1 MATIRPGT
9 EAANLL
15 EQVWAP
21 GLKRQTN
28 EAGRIFPT
36 FDKPEGVSRIG
47 NLLHVSKV
55 LRQPAN
61 TLAAGDTG
69 KTLNY
74 QGNTELDI
82 TVSPTFTYGAVEI
95 AKHTMTRM
103 LRYPALQKA
112 YKQQIVA
119 GLVAEKDARAGLM
132 AASVSTVRG
141 GIAQNFDKPFIL
153 DAVGALIE
161 NAREQ
166 YEPGTGKWAYLHFHP
181 RQYKHVM
188 NISEITSAQIRGD
201 AEKPVK
207 VGWVWEAYGLAMTV
221 SGNVYTSGGIAHNFL
236 HIKDSHI
243 YGLNEDFEFLSPQEF
258 ELVTRLIAFGECG
271 FAEVW
276 DEYAVDMQTA
286 A

>member
-1 MATIRPGT
+1 MPIRPST

-15 EQVWAP
+15 EAVWQP
-21 GLKRQTN
+21 TMKKQTN

-47 NLLHVSKV
+47 NLLHISKI
-55 LRQPAN
+55 LRQPTT
-61 TLAAGDTG
+61 TLAASGTG
-69 KTLNY
+69 TSLTYTN
-74 QGNTELDI
+74 NTEQDV
-82 TVSPTFTYGAVEI
+82 TCAPTFTYGAVEI
-95 AKHTMTRM
+95 AQHTMSRL
-103 LRYPALQKA
+103 LRFPALQKA
-112 YKQQIVA
+112 YREQIIS

-132 AASVSTVRG
+132 ANSLTVTKG
-141 GIAQNFDKPFIL
+141 GIGQNFDKAFLL
-153 DAVGALIE
+153 DGIGTLGE
-161 NAREQ
+161 NCREMW
-166 YEPGTGKWAYLHFHP
+166 EPGSGKWAFLTFHP

-188 NISEITSAQIRGD
+188 NISEITNAQIRGD

-207 VGWVWEAYGLAMTV
+207 VGWVWEAFGLAMSL

-236 HIKDSHI
+236 HIKESHV
-243 YGLNEDFEFLSPQEF
+243 YGLNDDFHFKDPQEF
-258 ELVTRLIAFGECG
+258 ELVTRLIAWGECG